1 MLFTYRDEFREKYW
15 DNCDLFDKVS
25 FYDSRV
31 IRLCQENIDTE
42 RLAKTLNTINN
53 QGIERINPL
62 AGTFIIK
69 GDVVPI
75 SRLSTGEKI
84 FFIADIYTQLGRQ
97 VGFGYCIHQ
106 LTGKT
111 LRKFYNT
118 FNSDCI
124 AIVADDVYDKEVL
137 HDAYLNR

>member
-1 MLFTYRDEFREKYW
+1 MVFTYRDEFREKYW
-15 DNCDLFDKVS
+15 DEYVLFDKIS

-42 RLAKTLNTINN
+42 RLVRALNIINS
-53 QGIERINPL
+53 QGIESINPL
-62 AGTFIIK
+62 AGTFIAD
-69 GDVVPI
+69 GEVVPI

-84 FFIADIYTQLGRQ
+84 FFIAEIYTQLNQ
-97 VGFGYCIHQ
+97 HVGFGYCIHQ

-118 FNSDCI
+118 FSGDCV
-124 AIVADDVYDKEVL
+124 AIVADDICDKEVL
-137 HDAYLNR
+137 YDAYLNR

>member
-1 MLFTYRDEFREKYW
+1 MSSGKSTGTTAIYSTKSHSMTAELLDCVKKI
-15 DNCDLFDKVS
+15 L
-25 FYDSRV
+25 
-31 IRLCQENIDTE
+31 IQ
-42 RLAKTLNTINN
+42 RLAKTLNIINN

-62 AGTFIIK
+62 AGTFTVK
-69 GDVVPI
+69 GEVVPI

-84 FFIADIYTQLGRQ
+84 FFIAEIYTQLGRQ
-97 VGFGYCIHQ
+97 AGFGYCIHQ

-118 FNSDCI
+118 FNSDYI